1 MKETILLMKKSCLT
15 KDNRKFDAYYAYRT
29 ELNANNERVKKLV
42 PTKEGTMRLVS
53 MKVNFVEGALDML
66 KKQIADNNLGFPVYM
81 TLDSE
86 LLINGNDSY
95 FITIDKDINR
105 KPRLD
110 KKGKKHL
117 VLVVRAWEKLEEA
130 PTISYTF
137 DDLEE
142 DL

>member
-42 PTKEGTMRLVS
+42 PTKDGTMRLVS

-117 VLVVRAWEKLEEA
+117 VLVVRAWKKLEEA